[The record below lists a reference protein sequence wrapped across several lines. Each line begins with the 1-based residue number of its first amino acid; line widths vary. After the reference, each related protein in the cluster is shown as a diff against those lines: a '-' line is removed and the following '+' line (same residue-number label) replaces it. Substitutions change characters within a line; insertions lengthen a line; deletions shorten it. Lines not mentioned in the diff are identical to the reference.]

1 MMSNKELNELASF
14 FTETNDAFSLYF
26 EPYTPTDLSHRDE
39 YIVAKERIQET
50 IGGMHAVAPGSRAMV
65 ERAIETVAEMEG
77 NHGLSKVIFACA
89 RRNFWREYDL
99 PGKFGIRAEM
109 GQTFAIAPL
118 VTQQENQPC
127 FGILLADRNHTRI
140 LLLQAREI
148 RELSQDSREDQWKFR
163 TTGTKKSVHLERA
176 KEQPV
181 LKHFASVAQQL
192 LRLHQQVR
200 FEGLLVGCRQEL
212 WPEIESEFPSDL
224 RRIVLGHFAVDPG
237 LVSLQEVREKAEKI
251 IAQHD
256 SEELNVL
263 AQRAANAE
271 AASGLGAIGLAQ
283 VCEALERDEVRTLLW
298 PDPRGW
304 FGRSAAM
311 CAHCG
316 HLDLKMTAKCALCG
330 NEMRKFMRA
339 DEALVRKALSGG
351 VEIRALR
358 HTSLH
363 PEEQISAL
371 LRFRAERNTPQ
382 ALAS

>member
-1 MMSNKELNELASF
+1 MILNKEINELASF

-26 EPYTPTDLSHRDE
+26 EPYAPADNSHRDE
-39 YIVAKERIQET
+39 YVVAKERIQET
-50 IGGMHAVAPGSRAMV
+50 IGGLHAVAPSSRTMV

-127 FGILLADRNHTRI
+127 FGILLADRNRTRV
-140 LLLQAREI
+140 LVLQAREI
-148 RELSQDSREDQWKFR
+148 RELSRSSQDEQSKIR
-163 TTGTKKSVHLERA
+163 TTGTKKSVHLERV

-181 LKHFASVAQQL
+181 LKHFRTLAHQL
-192 LRLHQQVR
+192 LRFHQQGR
-200 FEGLLVGCRQEL
+200 FEGLLVGCRREL
-212 WPEIESEFPSDL
+212 WPEIESEFASDL
-224 RRIVLGHFAVDPG
+224 RRILLGHFTVDAG
-237 LVSLQEVREKAEKI
+237 LASLFEVREKAEKI

-256 SEELNVL
+256 GEELNML
-263 AQRAANAE
+263 AQRAADAE
-271 AASGLGAIGLAQ
+271 ASSGLGAIGLAQ

-298 PDPRGW
+298 PDPRSW
-304 FGRSAAM
+304 FGKSAAL
-311 CAHCG
+311 CTRCG
-316 HLDLKMTAKCALCG
+316 HLDLKMTAKCVLCG
-330 NEMRKFMRA
+330 NEMRKFTRA

-371 LRFRAERNTPQ
+371 LRFRAERNTLQ

>member
-1 MMSNKELNELASF
+1 MISNKELTELASF

-26 EPYTPTDLSHRDE
+26 EPYTPADLSHRDE
-39 YIVAKERIQET
+39 YIIAKERIQET
-50 IGGMHAVAPGSRAMV
+50 IGGMHGVAPGSRALV

-77 NHGLSKVIFACA
+77 NHGVSKVIFACA
-89 RRNFWREYDL
+89 RPNFWREYDL

-140 LLLQAREI
+140 LELQAREI
-148 RELSQDSREDQWKFR
+148 KELIHDSREDQSKFR
-163 TTGTKKSVHLERA
+163 TTGTKKSAHLERV

-181 LKHFASVAQQL
+181 HKHFSTVAQQL
-192 LRLHQQVR
+192 LRYHQQGR
-200 FEGLLVGCRQEL
+200 FQGLLVGCRQEL

-224 RRIVLGHFAVDPG
+224 HRALLGHFTVDPG
-237 LVSLQEVREKAEKI
+237 LASLQEVREKAEKI

-256 SEELNVL
+256 SEELKDL
-263 AQRAANAE
+263 AERAANAE
-271 AASGLGAIGLAQ
+271 ASSGLGAIGLAQ

-304 FGRSAAM
+304 FGKGAAL
-311 CAHCG
+311 CPNCG
-316 HLDLKMTAKCALCG
+316 HLDLKMKPKCALCG
-330 NEMRKFMRA
+330 NEMRKFARA
-339 DEALVRKALSGG
+339 DEALVRKALNGG